1 MQEGKPVGYKNT
13 QFFKI
18 LKDFIIQ
25 GGDVLN
31 NDGTGNIS
39 IYGRFEEESYEIS
52 HDFAGLV
59 CMAHDEIEGNGSQFF
74 ITLAPCE
81 WLNGKNPVFGKL
93 YPFQD
98 DSESFSILRRISSI
112 PFLGDKPTLE
122 VLIQNC
128 GEM

>member
-39 IYGRFEEESYEIS
+39 IYGPFENESYEIG
-52 HDFAGLV
+52 HEVAGLV
-59 CMAHDEIEGNGSQFF
+59 CMAHDENEGNGSQFF

-81 WLNGKNPVFGKL
+81 WLNGKNAVFGKL
-93 YPFQD
+93 YPLQD